1 MDKYRSTI
9 YQDKLYQD
17 TNENILSKSFP
28 KGLRDR
34 KSCNVINVIVYKKK
48 KDHTLNVYKHF
59 TLNNLH

>member
-17 TNENILSKSFP
+17 TVENILSKSFP

-34 KSCNVINVIVYKKK
+34 KGCNVIVYKKK